1 MVEWNTCLLMMTF
14 WVRNQIERQSLFCL
28 FWSRVQNTN
37 TFQGIIF
44 YFLKLSYGSLCPLE
58 CDRECFLNLYQIAL
72 NEISIAIA
80 IVPFLVHFKCNREGV
95 IMSNDDLGIQ
105 FLPKFGGEFQTHAIC
120 WASVSIIVNGS
131 HSFRELKYIMI
142 R

>member
-58 CDRECFLNLYQIAL
+58 RDRECFLNLYQIAL

-80 IVPFLVHFKCNREGV
+80 MVPFLVHFKCNREGV
-95 IMSNDDLGIQ
+95 TMSNDDLGFQ

-120 WASVSIIVNGS
+120 WASVSIIVNGL
-131 HSFRELKYIMI
+131 SFF
-142 R
+142 